1 MPNTRFSDFIKEC
14 TTDFTPV
21 LDTKFKQEDYVHI
34 DLSEVSQ
41 ELKDIEI
48 PSSGELKKGIESY
61 LSKKKAKVAYGGYN
75 EKRNFYERSV
85 IFNDE
90 KTEAPRNIHIGLDFW
105 SEVGTIV
112 LSPLDGTVHS
122 FQDNQ
127 GIGNYGP
134 TIILE
139 HTIGE
144 RTFYT
149 LYGHL
154 SRKCIKNLCFG
165 QIVEAGD
172 KLGELGS
179 IKVNGD
185 YAPHL
190 HFQIIHDLQ
199 GFNGDYPGVASKE
212 DLDLYLENCPDPNLL
227 LKID

>member
-1 MPNTRFSDFIKEC
+1 MPNTRFSEFIKEC

-21 LDTKFKQEDYVHI
+21 LDTKFKLEDYVHI
-34 DLSEVSQ
+34 DLSKVSQ

-48 PSSGELKKGIESY
+48 PSSGELKKGIDSY
-61 LSKKKAKVAYGGYN
+61 LSKKKAKVGFGGYN
-75 EKRNFYERSV
+75 EKRNIYDRSV

-90 KTEAPRNIHIGLDFW
+90 KTESPRNIHIGLDFW
-105 SEVGTIV
+105 SEVGTTV

-139 HTIGE
+139 HSIGE

-154 SRKCIKNLCFG
+154 SRKSIKNLCFG
-165 QIVEAGD
+165 QIVETGD

-212 DLDLYLENCPDPNLL
+212 DLDQYLENCPDPNLL
-227 LKID
+227 LKIG